1 MFNMSRYITMGN
13 ALFKKKMFEIILRFV
28 SMESRCGSSTSHTAA
43 PLPVAQLPHAVLM
56 KLSNCTAHADPKKC
70 RKDLRIRGTRE

>member
-1 MFNMSRYITMGN
+1 MGN
-13 ALFKKKMFEIILRFV
+13 AFFFLQYLFVITLRFV

-43 PLPVAQLPHAVLM
+43 PLPVAHLPHAVLM